1 MVNRLL
7 KNLDHVTNSCP
18 PVSKFV
24 LCYAHHQP
32 IYQEM
37 LDSIKQKYPNV
48 ETHVF
53 SHYPND
59 EMDSDDFWPV
69 AEGTQ
74 SILILDDVLDQ
85 VTASFEKMLRGLTFL
100 RVLKVYI

>member
-1 MVNRLL
+1 
-7 KNLDHVTNSCP
+7 
-18 PVSKFV
+18 
-24 LCYAHHQP
+24 
-32 IYQEM
+32 M

-53 SHYPND
+53 SRYPED
-59 EMDSDDFWPV
+59 EMDSDDFWSV

-74 SILILDDVLDQ
+74 SILILDDVSDQ

-100 RVLKVYI
+100 EVFKVYS